1 MKIYRPLSPFV
12 LTQGFGENKA
22 CVDIET
28 GKNVITCDGN
38 NPPSGYRSLYGNDGH
53 KGIDLIANHGQPV
66 YCVADGTVSYIDTK
80 EKSGLDVRVESQ
92 FDGVLHR
99 HIYEHL
105 MGYQPMVG
113 DKIMCGDLIGWA
125 GKTGYASG
133 DHLHFQLEKGLG
145 IHGVAI
151 DPLPFMCTT
160 FAPFVKLYPAI
171 RAVLAG
177 ILEKWSDIFR
187 RPR

>member
-1 MKIYRPLSPFV
+1 MEPL
-12 LTQGFGENKA
+12 
-22 CVDIET
+22 
-28 GKNVITCDGN
+28 
-38 NPPSGYRSLYGNDGH
+38 
-53 KGIDLIANHGQPV
+53 
-66 YCVADGTVSYIDTK
+66 SYIDTK

-145 IHGVAI
+145 IHGLQLTHFLLCVQH
-151 DPLPFMCTT
+151 LHH
-160 FAPFVKLYPAI
+160 L
-171 RAVLAG
+171 
-177 ILEKWSDIFR
+177 
-187 RPR
+187 